1 MGKYITRQDGVNEH
15 NILYSDYK
23 EKVNEGKFIATD
35 GDYMVLWDILHEIN
49 DVVVYSYS
57 HDRDV
62 LYYGNVEY
70 VTAAEAYEDD
80 SIDFIDPDALLAT
93 IHIVLEDGQSIY
105 QPIQDFMR
113 REINEEQEYIK

>member
-23 EKVNEGKFIATD
+23 ERVDKGEFIATD
-35 GDYMVLWDILHEIN
+35 GDYMVLWDILHGIN
-49 DVVVYSYS
+49 DVVIYSYS
-57 HDRDV
+57 HYRDV

-80 SIDFIDPDALLAT
+80 SIDFINPDALLAT
-93 IHIVLEDGQSIY
+93 FHIVLEDGQSIY
-105 QPIQDFMR
+105 EPIQEFMR
-113 REINEEQEYIK
+113 RDI